1 MIPAAVHDERRGATR
16 SLLTDL
22 QAGGHILYV
31 RHAEA
36 TVGEDQPNLDFD
48 DCATQRNLSDT
59 GRDQARTFGETI
71 RQLGI
76 PVATPVLTSP
86 FCRNTETA
94 ALAFGED
101 AAEVD
106 PFLVDIYNL
115 SFETNPDIQLQTLQE
130 FAQMLE
136 IEPEEGTNQIIIGH
150 SFPPNLGF
158 GEIPDMGAIVI
169 KPLGENN
176 GFDVVATLTLE
187 ALEGL
192 E

>member
-1 MIPAAVHDERRGATR
+1 MSTQPVRSSAVR
-16 SLLTDL
+16 SLLTEL

-36 TVGEDQPNLDFD
+36 DVGEDQPDLDFD
-48 DCATQRNLSDT
+48 DCSTQRNLSDN
-59 GRDQARTFGETI
+59 GREQARLFGDTI
-71 RQLGI
+71 RELGI
-76 PVATPVLTSP
+76 PVADPVLTSP

-94 ALAFGED
+94 VLAFGED
-101 AAEVD
+101 MIEID
-106 PFLVDIYNL
+106 PFLVELFNL
-115 SFETNPDIQLQTLQE
+115 SYTTDQQAQLQTLQQFGGKLE
-130 FAQMLE
+130 QM
-136 IEPEEGTNQIIIGH
+136 PEEGTNQIMIGH
-150 SFPPNLGF
+150 SFPPTIGF